1 MGSMDVYVD
10 ASVALRIVLG
20 EPDPLASWSRIDR
33 PISSELVRVECLR
46 TIERARLALRV
57 SDVAAAAQ
65 RAAAIEL
72 LATLTLVPVSAAVLE
87 RAADPFPTLLST
99 LDAIHLSTALAVRDQ
114 FDELR
119 MATHDAEL
127 GIAARSMGF
136 QVDGLPA

>member
-1 MGSMDVYVD
+1 MDVYVD

>member
-1 MGSMDVYVD
+1 MDVYVD
-10 ASVALRIVLG
+10 ASGALRIVLG